1 MGHITMA
8 QANAALLKLPDDIAS
23 EVRTVTGVTAFNV
36 ARMAQAATP
45 ISKGQPQGRAHL
57 RENELWTWSGKLAA
71 IVRVAKETFH
81 WRFLEYGTVH
91 MRALGMFRH
100 AKEANQAD
108 HENRLNGA
116 LQRANS
122 RLNL

>member
-8 QANAALLKLPDDIAS
+8 QANAALLKLPD
-23 EVRTVTGVTAFNV
+23 
-36 ARMAQAATP
+36 
-45 ISKGQPQGRAHL
+45 
-57 RENELWTWSGKLAA
+57 ENELWTWSGKLAA